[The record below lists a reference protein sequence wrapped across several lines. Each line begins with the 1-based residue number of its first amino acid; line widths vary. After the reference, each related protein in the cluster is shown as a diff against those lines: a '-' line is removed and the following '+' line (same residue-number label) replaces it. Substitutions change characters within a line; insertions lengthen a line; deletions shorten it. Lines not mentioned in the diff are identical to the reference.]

1 MVGTTL
7 TEIRQHIEALASADG
22 DYYLVCGRT
31 GDRPVPAETARFEN
45 RGTARAAAR
54 ATEQYRAALRRY
66 DPRLPYYDLIVCQD
80 NGPLHRPR
88 DVDGNGESA
97 DRAASASER
106 ARSVDAPDHRLL
118 VEFCHRVAAAVFETL
133 SEKGYDDVESA
144 VMDAYFDLA
153 ETVSDPDE
161 LCLRLLESMATELDQ
176 RLSPAEQ
183 ADVVADAATR
193 YSPVEPSAEPVVST
207 FRLLRTCGLLGA
219 YTCRPTSIDRQAET
233 RSLTVEMTDYA
244 LSPQNGR
251 LPVLPVVVELYRRR
265 PEWPPSR
272 LHADDVDDG
281 WRVTLV
287 LASDA
292 DPDGLTT
299 ATIRSD
305 P

>member
-66 DPRLPYYDLIVCQD
+66 DPRFPYYDLIVCQD

-133 SEKGYDDVESA
+133 SEKGYDGVESA

-153 ETVSDPDE
+153 ETVSDPDD
-161 LCLRLLESMATELDQ
+161 LCLRLLESMAAALDE
-176 RLSPAEQ
+176 RLSPTDQ
-183 ADVVADAATR
+183 ADVLADAATR
-193 YSPVEPSAEPVVST
+193 YAPVESAVDPVAST
-207 FRLLRTCGLLGA
+207 MSALRDRGLLA
-219 YTCRPTSIDRQAET
+219 DYVCEPTATDRPDRT
-233 RSLTVEMTDYA
+233 RSVAVDVTDYA
-244 LSPQNGR
+244 LSPRNGR
-251 LPVLPVVVELYRRR
+251 LPVLPVVVELFRRR
-265 PEWPPSR
+265 PDWPLSR
-272 LHADDVDDG
+272 VRVVGREDRWH
-281 WRVTLV
+281 VTLE

-292 DPDGLTT
+292 GPDGL
-299 ATIRSD
+299 ASAPIRSET
-305 P
+305 